1 MRRLKSLFI
10 AMTGLVLLVAIG
22 VTVFNF
28 WSVLFR
34 RSVIGVIENVERV
47 TQVTAVLG
55 STRTLEDKNIYSF
68 AVAIKTANGEL
79 LTASS
84 EDRQWAV
91 AQKGQCVEAKFHPY
105 PPWELEK
112 AGTYF
117 NARLQRLADCDSPAG
132 REILN
137 LGP

>member
-1 MRRLKSLFI
+1 MRRLKSLLL
-10 AMTGLVLLVAIG
+10 ALTALVLLIAIG
-22 VTVFNF
+22 LVMFNF

-34 RSVIGVIENVERV
+34 RSVIGVIESVERV
-47 TQVTAVLG
+47 TEVTAVLG
-55 STRTLEDKNIYSF
+55 SARTLEDKNVYSF
-68 AVAIKTANGEL
+68 AVAIRNESGEM

-137 LGP
+137 RDP